1 PHGVDVAEAVE
12 GPGAGRLLV
21 GGHGGVG
28 VLGLLDEIGQGSGL
42 LVLRERL
49 LDRPLV
55 DLLVE
60 GHGREAGQG
69 LGVLGVDGVEV
80 LVDDALLGMPAGHP
94 SQRHVRRPRRASPLD
109 PASSLP
115 SAGAS
120 GRGGPPPSSPS
131 SRSARRATDT
141 RWSPSSSW
149 ISRTPCVLRPM
160 VEISAVFR
168 RMIIPFSVMS
178 ITCSSACRNLTP
190 TTGPLRP
197 VVLMSMIPL
206 PPRLSRRYSSMPV
219 PFPNPFPAPS

>member
-55 DLLVE
+55 DLLVG

-80 LVDDALLGMPAGHP
+80 LVAHALLGVPAAPPCH
-94 SQRHVRRPRRASPLD
+94 RHDRRQRRASPLD
-109 PASSLP
+109 HASSLP

-160 VEISAVFR
+160 VEMSAVFR

-178 ITCSSACRNLTP
+178 ITCSSPRRNFTP
-190 TTGPLRP
+190 TTAPLRS
-197 VVLMSMIPL
+197 VVLMLMIPF
-206 PPRLSRRYSSMPV
+206 PPRLWARYSSMAVRLP
-219 PFPNPFPAPS
+219 